1 MKSSIRL
8 LFVLLLFLFLMPTAW
23 AEAADAQ
30 EEPLV
35 YSRYIDVPG
44 VGPWYYYAQND
55 PEWGRSYYEPA
66 GENHYRRFNNS
77 GCGPTSLAIALTRQL
92 DPEDFVALLDKRD
105 PRTKGFLYCSCSINH
120 IHCFE
125 RHEPTYVT
133 TPEEFLHNLP
143 RVLGAYAAG
152 NNYDFHLYRNDFSG
166 TSLNLF
172 PKIAEIFGLD
182 YVGTSKWEVAEEKLK
197 EGYSVITTVTKGI
210 FTTSSH
216 YLVIANIDDE
226 YIYLLDPWMRTEYQL
241 DRKHRLEVLEPGLLR
256 AKLEDFNRLGL
267 YGFYMM
273 KNLNRDG
280 TTVSE

>member
-1 MKSSIRL
+1 MKTTLRIL
-8 LFVLLLFLFLMPTAW
+8 LVLLLILCLAPAVL
-23 AEAADAQ
+23 AEQ
-30 EEPLV
+30 EESQQEPLV

-66 GENHYRRFNNS
+66 GHNNYRRFNNS
-77 GCGPTSLAIALTRQL
+77 GCGPTSLAIALSRQL
-92 DPEDFVALLDKRD
+92 DPEDLVSLLDKRD
-105 PRTKGFLYCSCSINH
+105 PRTKGYRYCSCSINH
-120 IHCFE
+120 FHCFE

-133 TPEEFLHNLP
+133 TAEEFLHNLP
-143 RVLGAYAAG
+143 RVLGSYAAG

-172 PKIAEIFGLD
+172 PKMAENFGLD
-182 YVGTSKWEVAEEKLK
+182 YVGTSKWDVAYEKLK

-226 YIYLLDPWMRTEYQL
+226 YIYLLDPWMRTEYEL

-256 AKLEDFNRLGL
+256 AKVEDLSRLGL

-273 KNLNRDG
+273 KNLDKD
-280 TTVSE
+280 TAPQTE

>member
-1 MKSSIRL
+1 MKT
-8 LFVLLLFLFLMPTAW
+8 LFRILMTLLLLALP
-23 AEAADAQ
+23 AAVLADSAQ
-30 EEPLV
+30 EQDAPLE

-44 VGPWYYYAQND
+44 VGSWYYYAQND
-55 PEWGRSYYEPA
+55 PEWARSYYEPA
-66 GENHYRRFNNS
+66 GEHQYRRFSSS
-77 GCGPTSLAIALTRQL
+77 GCGPTCLAIALTRQL
-92 DPEDFVALLDKRD
+92 EPEDLVYLLEKRD
-105 PRTKGFLYCSCSINH
+105 PRTKGFRYCSCSVNNL
-120 IHCFE
+120 HCFE

-172 PKIAEIFGLD
+172 PKIAEVFGLD
-182 YVGTSKWEVAEEKLK
+182 YIGTSKWETAEEKLK

-216 YLVIANIDDE
+216 YMVVANIDDE
-226 YIYLLDPWMRTEYQL
+226 YIYLLDPWMRTEYEL
-241 DRKHRLEVLEPGLLR
+241 DRKHRLEILEPGLLR
-256 AKLEDFNRLGL
+256 AKREDLNRLGL

-273 KNLNRDG
+273 KNLEKAPAAAN
-280 TTVSE
+280 E